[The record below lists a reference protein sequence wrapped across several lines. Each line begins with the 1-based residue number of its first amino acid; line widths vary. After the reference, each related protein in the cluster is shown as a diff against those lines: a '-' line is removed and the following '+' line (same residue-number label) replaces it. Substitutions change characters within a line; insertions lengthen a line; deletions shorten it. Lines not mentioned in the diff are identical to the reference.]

1 MMLLFKKRST
11 KDLVHPGGPAA
22 PIPPAGDDRPSGP
35 ARKKKRE
42 RKARPAREGRRLSV
56 KDVVKSRP
64 FIGGLCIL
72 FALLL
77 AFVATPML
85 QMKIAETVPVVVLKQ
100 PVPAGAQLT
109 GDMLSTVE
117 MGVTNLPMGALHS
130 TEEAVGKFMSIA
142 GASGDILTS
151 ARLSDQFPS
160 DDPILTQLPEGTM
173 AMSATLNDLAQRVS
187 GKLRSGDVIR
197 LYASLDESAELNTGD
212 YTAIAVPELQYVE
225 VLAVTNA
232 TAADV
237 LPQNETMGQ
246 AAADSD
252 RQIATVTL
260 AVTPEQAA
268 VLAGLEHS
276 ATLHAALVVR
286 GDAQAKAGAL
296 AAQQAYFEQE
306 DEEAPVQP
314 PEGGE
319 EPTPSPSPEPSAA
332 PEGSGQEGADAQ

>member
-1 MMLLFKKRST
+1 
-11 KDLVHPGGPAA
+11 
-22 PIPPAGDDRPSGP
+22 
-35 ARKKKRE
+35 
-42 RKARPAREGRRLSV
+42 
-56 KDVVKSRP
+56 
-64 FIGGLCIL
+64 
-72 FALLL
+72 
-77 AFVATPML
+77 
-85 QMKIAETVPVVVLKQ
+85 MKIAETVPVVVLKQ

-109 GDMLSTVE
+109 GEMLSTVE
-117 MGVTNLPMGALHS
+117 MGVTNLPLGTLHS
-130 TEEAVGKFMSIA
+130 TEDAVGKFMAIA
-142 GASGDILTS
+142 GANGDILTS

-173 AMSATLNDLAQRVS
+173 AMSATLNDLAQSVS
-187 GKLRSGDVIR
+187 GKLRAGDIIR
-197 LYASLDESAELNTGD
+197 LYASLDESSELNTGD
-212 YTAIAVPELQYVE
+212 YTAISVPELQYVE

-252 RQIATVTL
+252 RQIATITL

-296 AAQQAYFEQE
+296 AAQQAYFAQE
-306 DEEAPVQP
+306 EE
-314 PEGGE
+314 E
-319 EPTPSPSPEPSAA
+319 EPTQAPDA
-332 PEGSGQEGADAQ
+332 PEEPGPAPDATPAPEEGGQEGGDTE